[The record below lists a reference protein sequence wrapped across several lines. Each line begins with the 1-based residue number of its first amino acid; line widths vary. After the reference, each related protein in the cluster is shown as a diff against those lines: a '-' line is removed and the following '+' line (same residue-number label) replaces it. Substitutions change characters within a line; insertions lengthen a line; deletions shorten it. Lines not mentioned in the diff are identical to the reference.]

1 MRIDAAKYE
10 GGSLVLSTRDP
21 AAKRFVFVFKPG
33 EYEIEKARKKRSL
46 DANAMCWAIC
56 EQIARAAGVTKEDVY
71 RKAIKDVGEY
81 VDMVMPAEA
90 VESFGRAWR
99 SKGVGWV
106 TELVDDA
113 PGGKLVRAYYG
124 SSLYDTAAMSRLI
137 DWLLQEAKEL
147 DIEVISE
154 RERSLLLANWE
165 EQYARAD

>member
-1 MRIDAAKYE
+1 M
-10 GGSLVLSTRDP
+10 
-21 AAKRFVFVFKPG
+21 
-33 EYEIEKARKKRSL
+33 
-46 DANAMCWAIC
+46 
-56 EQIARAAGVTKEDVY
+56 TKEDVY

-81 VDMVMPAEA
+81 VDMVMSAEA

-124 SSLYDTAAMSRLI
+124 SSVYDTAAMSRLI